1 MIKFS
6 TIFKTP
12 FKAVPSKTMDNK
24 EIAQV
29 LEEIAELLELKGEN
43 PFKIRAYHNGAR
55 IVEGMSQNVHELV
68 EKGTLCE
75 TKGIGEGL
83 AEKITELVKTGTC
96 KYHKE
101 LKKLLPAGIL
111 DLLLIPGLGPKRAKV
126 LYEKL
131 KIKSIAELEYACQEN
146 RLVALEGFGEKSQA
160 KILEAIKHHN
170 KTKGYFL
177 ISQAIEESNRFV
189 RFLKKLKNIIRIE
202 VAGSLRRHKE
212 IVHDIDILVSTKQHA
227 QVHEAFT
234 AYPLVDQVLA
244 QGETK
249 SSVIL
254 RSGIQADLRTVTDQE
269 FPYALYYF
277 TGSKEHNVATRTLAK
292 RTGLK
297 ISEYG
302 IFRGKRLIPCKDEA
316 DIFKVLGLH
325 YIPPELRESSG
336 EIEAAKKGELPKLI
350 ELKDIKGIFH
360 VHSTYSDG
368 VAPLEEMIRRAE
380 ELGYE
385 YVGISDHSRTA
396 VYANGLSEERLK
408 KQHKEIDRLEK
419 KFKRIRIFR
428 GTESDILADG
438 SLDYPDRILDSLDF
452 VIGSIHS
459 RFNMPEREMTKRIC
473 RAMEHP
479 RMTIWG
485 HPTGRLLLGRAGYAI
500 DYDEIFETAA
510 EHGVAIELNANPH
523 RLDLDWR
530 FCKKPKELGLRL
542 SINPDAHSLEGLS
555 DVGFGVGIAR
565 KGWLEKCDVLNTM
578 SVSEME
584 KFLESRKKR

>member
-111 DLLLIPGLGPKRAKV
+111 GLLLIPGLGPKRAKV